1 METKAGAVGETLS
14 GEKWGWGGGVGWRNM
29 GLWEISI
36 VLISLLKG
44 RLFGSNLIVREKPM
58 REKKEINEALSRW

>member
-1 METKAGAVGETLS
+1 
-14 GEKWGWGGGVGWRNM
+14 M